1 MRKIQL
7 DWKSICAIKTTPS
20 DDKLQEL
27 LTKHAAVFK
36 DELGNISSHKA
47 KLYLNSESARPKFFQ
62 PRSVPYAVNPAI
74 DQELERLESSG
85 VIHPV
90 STSEWAAPIV
100 PVPKK
105 DGRIRICGD
114 FKVTINPVLDVEQ
127 YPLPKPQDLFATLS
141 GGEKFTKL
149 DLHQAYLQLQLEE
162 ESRKYVTINTH
173 RGLFEYTRLPF
184 GVASAPALFQRVMDS
199 ILQGIPRVKCYIDD
213 ILITGANDEEHLQN
227 LEQVLQRLE
236 TEGMRLKKSKCQ
248 FLKPSVEYLGHRVDS
263 TGLHP
268 TEDKLKA
275 VAEAPPP
282 RNLKEL
288 RSFLGLLNY
297 YGSFIRNLS
306 TLLHPLNS
314 LLQKGTKWKWSADC
328 QKAFDSAKKSLTSS
342 SVLVHYDPSLPIRV
356 AADASSHGL
365 GACSPFTCVT
375 RWNGT
380 SDRICVQNSIV
391 L

>member
-1 MRKIQL
+1 MANECTQTGHGECLSSHTCETLLPIVT
-7 DWKSICAIKTTPS
+7 A
-20 DDKLQEL
+20 DKLAGEL
-27 LTKHAAVFK
+27 
-36 DELGNISSHKA
+36 
-47 KLYLNSESARPKFFQ
+47 
-62 PRSVPYAVNPAI
+62 
-74 DQELERLESSG
+74 
-85 VIHPV
+85 
-90 STSEWAAPIV
+90 
-100 PVPKK
+100 
-105 DGRIRICGD
+105 
-114 FKVTINPVLDVEQ
+114 
-127 YPLPKPQDLFATLS
+127 
-141 GGEKFTKL
+141 
-149 DLHQAYLQLQLEE
+149 
-162 ESRKYVTINTH
+162 
-173 RGLFEYTRLPF
+173 
-184 GVASAPALFQRVMDS
+184 
-199 ILQGIPRVKCYIDD
+199 
-213 ILITGANDEEHLQN
+213 EEHLQN
-227 LEQVLQRLE
+227 LEGS
-236 TEGMRLKKSKCQ
+236 TCGLKKSKCQ

-375 RWNGT
+375 
-380 SDRICVQNSIV
+380 
-391 L
+391 

>member
-1 MRKIQL
+1 M
-7 DWKSICAIKTTPS
+7 
-20 DDKLQEL
+20 
-27 LTKHAAVFK
+27 
-36 DELGNISSHKA
+36 
-47 KLYLNSESARPKFFQ
+47 
-62 PRSVPYAVNPAI
+62 
-74 DQELERLESSG
+74 
-85 VIHPV
+85 
-90 STSEWAAPIV
+90 
-100 PVPKK
+100 
-105 DGRIRICGD
+105 
-114 FKVTINPVLDVEQ
+114 EQ

-141 GGEKFTKL
+141 RGEKFTKL
-149 DLHQAYLQLQLEE
+149 DLQQAYLQLQLEE

-173 RGLFEYTRLPF
+173 RDLFEYTRLPF
-184 GVASAPALFQRVMDS
+184 GVASAPALFQRIMDS
-199 ILQGIPRVKCYIDD
+199 ILQGIPSVKCYIDD
-213 ILITGANDEEHLQN
+213 ILITGANDEEHLKN

-356 AADASSHGL
+356 AADASSYGL

-375 RWNGT
+375 
-380 SDRICVQNSIV
+380 
-391 L
+391 

>member
-1 MRKIQL
+1 M
-7 DWKSICAIKTTPS
+7 
-20 DDKLQEL
+20 
-27 LTKHAAVFK
+27 
-36 DELGNISSHKA
+36 
-47 KLYLNSESARPKFFQ
+47 
-62 PRSVPYAVNPAI
+62 
-74 DQELERLESSG
+74 
-85 VIHPV
+85 
-90 STSEWAAPIV
+90 
-100 PVPKK
+100 
-105 DGRIRICGD
+105 
-114 FKVTINPVLDVEQ
+114 
-127 YPLPKPQDLFATLS
+127 FATLS

-149 DLHQAYLQLQLEE
+149 DLQQAYLQLQLEE

-184 GVASAPALFQRVMDS
+184 SVASAPALFQRVMDS
-199 ILQGIPRVKCYIDD
+199 ILQGIPSAKCYIDD
-213 ILITGANDEEHLQN
+213 ILIIGANDEDHLQN

-236 TEGMRLKKSKCQ
+236 TVGMRLKKSKCQ

-263 TGLHP
+263 TDLHP

-356 AADASSHGL
+356 AACNILPRDFFSTSVARNILLQVNWGTLTTLIAAGSVPFKVFAVLSADSIDSAMFTAVCMQCQFLFSEEAPLRRLAS
-365 GACSPFTCVT
+365 
-375 RWNGT
+375 
-380 SDRICVQNSIV
+380 
-391 L
+391 

>member
-1 MRKIQL
+1 M
-7 DWKSICAIKTTPS
+7 
-20 DDKLQEL
+20 
-27 LTKHAAVFK
+27 
-36 DELGNISSHKA
+36 
-47 KLYLNSESARPKFFQ
+47 
-62 PRSVPYAVNPAI
+62 
-74 DQELERLESSG
+74 
-85 VIHPV
+85 
-90 STSEWAAPIV
+90 
-100 PVPKK
+100 
-105 DGRIRICGD
+105 
-114 FKVTINPVLDVEQ
+114 
-127 YPLPKPQDLFATLS
+127 FATLS

-149 DLHQAYLQLQLEE
+149 DLQQAYLQLQLEE

-173 RGLFEYTRLPF
+173 RDLFEYTRLPF
-184 GVASAPALFQRVMDS
+184 GVASAPALFQRIMDS
-199 ILQGIPRVKCYIDD
+199 ILQGIPSVKCYIDD

-356 AADASSHGL
+356 AADASSYGL
-365 GACSPFTCVT
+365 GAVLSVLSLCFITCVT
-375 RWNGT
+375 
-380 SDRICVQNSIV
+380 
-391 L
+391 